1 MKIIDGLVNF
11 VSLIDEYIYNEIFDE
26 KKLQQQLFE
35 VRLKYEMDEIS
46 EEEYEEIKQHLEQRL
61 QYIRENKQEEEEE

>member
-1 MKIIDGLVNF
+1 MKIIDGLISF

-26 KKLQQQLFE
+26 KKLQQQMFE

-46 EEEYEEIKQHLEQRL
+46 EEEYKEIKQHLEQRL
-61 QYIRENKQEEEEE
+61 QYTREMKQEEEEE